1 MGVGWWGALSGL
13 GEGLSTVGDSMA
25 EEESFNRK
33 SEFAAKLA
41 QQNLQFEADMKER
54 TEREKPD
61 LARSEFY
68 MTPEGVYMERRFN
81 SYDGGRLDDVVSS
94 KDSYERYMNK
104 VKTGELTV
112 KGLDNSTRV
121 TGVQAAVAESTR
133 GAQIEAANLAPESI
147 RSEIGLRDAQ
157 AQSGRASANLTNSK
171 AQAARTGGSGA
182 ADNDSFPSTGAEQ
195 LYRASK
201 DTYDKLSTM
210 YGASKNEITTILSNI
225 LDEHINADAL
235 AIESGGQR
243 GRQPS
248 NTELANKVEQVL
260 AEKYPRQDKSSN
272 GGLSGITMPMKKG
285 N

>member
-25 EEESFNRK
+25 EEESLNRK

-41 QQNLQFEADMKER
+41 RQNLQFESDLKER
-54 TEREKPD
+54 KEREKPD
-61 LARSEFY
+61 LERSEFY
-68 MTPEGVYMERRFN
+68 VTPEGVYMERRFN
-81 SYDGGRLDDVVSS
+81 SYDGGRLDDVVSP

-133 GAQIEAANLAPESI
+133 NAQIEAANLGPESI

-157 AQSGRASANLTNSK
+157 TQSHKASANLSNSR
-171 AQAARTGGSGA
+171 AQAVRTGGSGA
-182 ADNDSFPSTGAEQ
+182 ADNDRFPSTGAEQ
-195 LYRASK
+195 LYKASK

-210 YGASKNEITTILSNI
+210 YGASKNEITTILSGI
-225 LDEHINADAL
+225 LDGYINADAL
-235 AIESGGQR
+235 AIESGRQR

-260 AEKYPRQDKSSN
+260 AEKYPRKDRASN
-272 GGLSGITMPMKKG
+272 GGLPGITIPMKKG

>member
-13 GEGLSTVGDSMA
+13 GAGLSTVGNGMA
-25 EEESFNRK
+25 EEESYNRK
-33 SEFAAKLA
+33 AEFAAKLA
-41 QQNLQFEADMKER
+41 QQNLQFEADLKER
-54 TEREKPD
+54 KERERPD
-61 LARSEFY
+61 LDRSEFY
-68 MTPEGVYMERRFN
+68 VTPEGVYMERRFN

-94 KDSYERYMNK
+94 KDSYDRYMNK

-133 GAQIEAANLAPESI
+133 NAQIKAANLAPESI
-147 RSEIGLRDAQ
+147 RSEIDLRDAQ
-157 AQSGRASANLTNSK
+157 TQSHKASANLSNSR

-182 ADNDSFPSTGAEQ
+182 ADNDRFPSTGAEQ
-195 LYRASK
+195 LYKASK

-210 YGASKNEITTILSNI
+210 YGASKNEITTILSGI
-225 LDEHINADAL
+225 LDGYINADAL
-235 AIESGGQR
+235 AIESGRQR

-260 AEKYPRQDKSSN
+260 AEKYPRKDRASN
-272 GGLSGITMPMKKG
+272 GGLPVITIPMKKG